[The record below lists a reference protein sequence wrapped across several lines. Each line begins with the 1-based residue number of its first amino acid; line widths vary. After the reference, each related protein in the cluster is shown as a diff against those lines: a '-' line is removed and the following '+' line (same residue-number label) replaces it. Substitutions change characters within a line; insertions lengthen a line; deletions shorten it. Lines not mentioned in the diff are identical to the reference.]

1 MSQLMSQLLLASG
14 LAMTKQ
20 AISEVVHRTMLRI
33 VAYAVL
39 MICGLVAG
47 GFLTAAGFLYLAQ
60 TRGATETCMI
70 IAGIY
75 AFITVFGFLVMLLIE
90 ARRRQAAVKASIIPS
105 AAVAAA
111 NASLGSSGGIASLG
125 LVAAV
130 GYLLARTMT
139 REK

>member
-1 MSQLMSQLLLASG
+1 MSPLLLASG

-20 AISEVVHRTMLRI
+20 AISDVVHRTMLRM

-39 MICGLVAG
+39 TICGLVAG

-60 TRGATETCMI
+60 TRSATETCMI

-75 AFITVFGFLVMLLIE
+75 ALITVFGFLVTLLIQ

-105 AAVAAA
+105 AVVAAA
-111 NASLGSSGGIASLG
+111 DASPGSSGGIASLG
-125 LVAAV
+125 LVAAA
-130 GYLLARTMT
+130 GYLLARAMT
-139 REK
+139 RKK

>member
-1 MSQLMSQLLLASG
+1 MNPLLLASG

-20 AISEVVHRTMLRI
+20 AIAAVVHRTMLGI
-33 VAYAVL
+33 AAYVVL
-39 MICGLVAG
+39 MVCGLVAG

-60 TRGATETCMI
+60 TRSAIETSMI

-75 AFITVFGFLVMLLIE
+75 GLITVFGFLVMLVIQ

-105 AAVAAA
+105 LAVAAA

-130 GYLLARTMT
+130 GYLLARAMT
-139 REK
+139 RKK

>member
-1 MSQLMSQLLLASG
+1 MNRLLLASG

-20 AISEVVHRTMLRI
+20 AIFEVVHRMVLRI

-75 AFITVFGFLVMLLIE
+75 ALITLFGFLVMLLIE
-90 ARRRQAAVKASIIPS
+90 SRRRQAVVEASIIPS
-105 AAVAAA
+105 AAVATAD
-111 NASLGSSGGIASLG
+111 ASLGSSGGMASLG

-130 GYLLARTMT
+130 GYLLAKAMT
-139 REK
+139 RKK

>member
-1 MSQLMSQLLLASG
+1 MNRLLLASG

-20 AISEVVHRTMLRI
+20 AIFEVVHRTMLRI

-60 TRGATETCMI
+60 TRSATETCMI

-75 AFITVFGFLVMLLIE
+75 ALITVFGFLVTLLIE
-90 ARRRQAAVKASIIPS
+90 ARRRKAAVRASIIPS

-111 NASLGSSGGIASLG
+111 SASLGSSGGIASLG
-125 LVAAV
+125 LVAVV
-130 GYLLARTMT
+130 GYLLAKAMT
-139 REK
+139 RKT

>member
-1 MSQLMSQLLLASG
+1 MNRLLLASG

-20 AISEVVHRTMLRI
+20 AIFEVVHRTMLMI

-75 AFITVFGFLVMLLIE
+75 ALIAVFGFLVMLLIE
-90 ARRRQAAVKASIIPS
+90 ARRRKAAVTASIIPS
-105 AAVAAA
+105 EVVAAA
-111 NASLGSSGGIASLG
+111 SASPGSSGGIASLG
-125 LVAAV
+125 LVAVV
-130 GYLLARTMT
+130 GYLLAKAMT
-139 REK
+139 RKT

>member
-1 MSQLMSQLLLASG
+1 MSWLLLASG

-20 AISEVVHRTMLRI
+20 AIFEVVHRTMLRI

-60 TRGATETCMI
+60 TRSATETCMI

-75 AFITVFGFLVMLLIE
+75 AFITVLGFLVMLLIE
-90 ARRRQAAVKASIIPS
+90 ARRRKAAANASIIPS

-111 NASLGSSGGIASLG
+111 NASLASAGGIASLG
-125 LVAAV
+125 LAAAV
-130 GYLLARTMT
+130 GYLLAKAMT
-139 REK
+139 RKK